1 MASTR
6 FRTERVSVF
15 NPSADKYVRYTHIYI
30 YTYIHNQTQISH
42 THTHNPTQTHTH
54 THTHTFTIQLKFH
67 THNRY
72 TLKVVTH
79 TTGMLLKR
87 GEKKRWL
94 TGKRPW
100 ETRCVRVD
108 PFLNRRGRRSW
119 RMQWARDASSKFVT
133 KIEDLSKYNA
143 RSFFNRITLFFHYK
157 YLTRTPTLEHE
168 TGTCL

>member
-1 MASTR
+1 MRIST
-6 FRTERVSVF
+6 FV
-15 NPSADKYVRYTHIYI
+15 
-30 YTYIHNQTQISH
+30 
-42 THTHNPTQTHTH
+42 THTNTHTH
-54 THTHTFTIQLKFH
+54 THTHTHIYNPTH
-67 THNRY
+67 THAHNRY

-133 KIEDLSKYNA
+133 KIKDLSKYNV
-143 RSFFNRITLFFHYK
+143 RSFLIVFTLSYFIEGPSIIYHF
-157 YLTRTPTLEHE
+157 LISQ
-168 TGTCL
+168 